1 MTDVPRRGVLA
12 AKVVPLL
19 AESGRRAIAV
29 DLPGHGVSARF
40 PAAYLQP
47 GQPGLAEEVSPL
59 RELTLDTVAPTNG
72 GIRRARA
79 IAFAFT
85 LITVGHSLA
94 VQAMRKRPRSASA
107 SAD

>member
-1 MTDVPRRGVLA
+1 VLLTGCTSGTSQRAAEPVSTPTSPADVILVHGAWHNSACWP
-12 AKVVPLL
+12 KVVPLL

-59 RELTLDTVAPTNG
+59 RVVILNE
-72 GIRRARA
+72 
-79 IAFAFT
+79 F
-85 LITVGHSLA
+85 S
-94 VQAMRKRPRSASA
+94 
-107 SAD
+107 